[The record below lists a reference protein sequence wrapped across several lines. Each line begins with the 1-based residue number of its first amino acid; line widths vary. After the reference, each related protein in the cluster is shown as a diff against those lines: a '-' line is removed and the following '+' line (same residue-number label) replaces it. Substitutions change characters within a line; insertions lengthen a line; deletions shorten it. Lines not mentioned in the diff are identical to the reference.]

1 MSDILREGAEVE
13 KQPSLFFSFLTIFQ
27 LFILNKNQNLNYN
40 NDMNFTQDHIRE
52 LRTALKDKSLT
63 AYHKRLQA

>member
-1 MSDILREGAEVE
+1 MKTSTYF
-13 KQPSLFFSFLTIFQ
+13 SLFL
-27 LFILNKNQNLNYN
+27 LFFFIHIELILNKNQNLNYN